1 MHSYKHKQI
10 HQFYLNVADI
20 VWCFYTQFVWFGF
33 HLKELYRTTG
43 LENVM
48 VHFKVFEHGWKPC
61 EYFVIFHIHYV
72 SCLQLHY
79 TYKTMIIDSV
89 TILATLSKN
98 RWSIMVYKIQH
109 DTLYKWCTPVAQ
121 SGGSN
126 GMALGGGAPGS
137 HKLTSEKS
145 RGAEAAGVVRG
156 PFHRKGSEF
165 KIRVQGVNPSFLIRT
180 VEKLN
185 GLIWMQKIHL

>member
-1 MHSYKHKQI
+1 MIWFSFKRIVSY
-10 HQFYLNVADI
+10 
-20 VWCFYTQFVWFGF
+20 
-33 HLKELYRTTG
+33 YRTGKCFGSFQGFWARMKT
-43 LENVM
+43 LWIFC
-48 VHFKVFEHGWKPC
+48 HFPW
-61 EYFVIFHIHYV
+61 HIHYV
-72 SCLQLHY
+72 SFLQLHY
-79 TYKTMIIDSV
+79 TYKTMIIDSL

-109 DTLYKWCTPVAQ
+109 DSLYKWCTPVVQ

-156 PFHRKGSEF
+156 PFHRNGSEF

-180 VEKLN
+180 VDKLN